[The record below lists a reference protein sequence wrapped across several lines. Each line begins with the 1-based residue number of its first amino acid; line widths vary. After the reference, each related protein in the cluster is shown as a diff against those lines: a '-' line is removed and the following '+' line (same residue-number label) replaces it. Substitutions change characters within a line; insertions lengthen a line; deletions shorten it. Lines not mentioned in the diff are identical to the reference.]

1 MRHTAQRTNRRFV
14 GECLEDRKLLS
25 GDFPVPQQPA
35 RSSPTVTTL
44 VVMARQLDQVP
55 QPSPATP
62 GTTPGN
68 LGTFPTPDDGE
79 PSGPGAPVAFHSMAT
94 RPTESL

>member
-1 MRHTAQRTNRRFV
+1 MRHAAQRTNRRFV
-14 GECLEDRKLLS
+14 VECLEDRKLLS
-25 GDFPVPQQPA
+25 GDSPVPLQPA

-44 VVMARQLDQVP
+44 VLMARQLDQVP
-55 QPSPATP
+55 QPCPTPP

-68 LGTFPTPDDGE
+68 LETFPTPDDGE
-79 PSGPGAPVAFHSMAT
+79 PSGPGAPVVFHSLAT